1 MKLENELENKKNSAM
16 IIGEKGKSVVDTYAL
31 KGAIKSLIVNYGVTD
46 FYSDDESELALETAK
61 ILRRHKKKNPQIM
74 HHLVLSPWRERPKG
88 KYAADSVLILKEWVS
103 RVPNV
108 LAVHQYMTE
117 QCSYAISNVRTE
129 DSVYYYAE
137 IYAKVM
143 NLKIFNIF

>member
-61 ILRRHKKKNPQIM
+61 ILRRHKKKEPTDNASFSAVP
-74 HHLVLSPWRERPKG
+74 VEGKTKG
-88 KYAADSVLILKEWVS
+88 KI
-103 RVPNV
+103 
-108 LAVHQYMTE
+108 
-117 QCSYAISNVRTE
+117 CS
-129 DSVYYYAE
+129 
-137 IYAKVM
+137 
-143 NLKIFNIF
+143 